1 MRLLVQRVQW
11 FCRLC
16 IIDDPLGLVCR
27 LYLIIISSP
36 TFHLSFLSLSLFSL
50 SHSSCRFKRIKF
62 HLVEIICIL
71 CLGKRFSLTF
81 SLGYSNGATINAAI
95 CTSRPTPRRRL
106 MVDCQNCNAAVPT
119 VHAHAFSTCTQ
130 RATHAVA
137 RILMP
142 LLYVQNVWIKKTT
155 KDE

>member
-1 MRLLVQRVQW
+1 MVLPTLHNRRSLRIGLS
-11 FCRLC
+11 
-16 IIDDPLGLVCR
+16 IISHN
-27 LYLIIISSP
+27 YLIS
-36 TFHLSFLSLSLFSL
+36 HLPPFLSLSLSLFSL

-106 MVDCQNCNAAVPT
+106 MVDCQNRKAAVPT

-142 LLYVQNVWIKKTT
+142 LLYVQNVWIKKTA